1 MASRVRHVCHVSNER
16 TFMRFVLPLFSSL
29 CLSVGACITPAGAS
43 ALPEPVDRALRE
55 AEAQNKL
62 RVSYTM
68 TFRWRGAPEIVTR
81 YDANQDRWSV
91 IKGSPDGLDENGRKK
106 FETYKRVESKPGG
119 LTYADYRD
127 HLDSVV
133 RDGEDGKLITYDFV
147 SPQTPGD
154 LEKARTL
161 VDTEIAIDKTH
172 LGLVRYQVRAKQ
184 AFKPNPVS
192 KLDDFEFIQ
201 TFERRLDAT
210 PPLMTRVYWRARGK
224 RLFASVD
231 EEYTVLFSDFER
243 TQLTP
248 E

>member
-1 MASRVRHVCHVSNER
+1 
-16 TFMRFVLPLFSSL
+16 MRFLLIVFFTLG
-29 CLSVGACITPAGAS
+29 LSVGVSLAPAS
-43 ALPEPVDRALRE
+43 ASDLPEPVDRALRE
-55 AEAQNKL
+55 AEAQKKL

-81 YDANQDRWSV
+81 YDAREDRWSV
-91 IKGSPDGLDENGRKK
+91 LKGSPDALDDNGRKK

-127 HLDSVV
+127 HLDNVV
-133 RDGEDGKLITYDFV
+133 RDGENGKLITYDFV

-172 LGLVRYQVRAKQ
+172 QGLVRYQVRAKR

-192 KLDDFEFIQ
+192 KLDDFEFVQ

-210 PPLMTRVYWRARGK
+210 PPLMTRVYWRAKGK
-224 RLFASVD
+224 RLFSSVD

-243 TQLTP
+243 TQITSK
-248 E
+248 